1 MVMEVLFVFVSL
13 CFKVK
18 LAGVLTVSVLMN
30 FLLLRDGLRD
40 KKIAMY
46 LSVQSVKTVK
56 PI

>member
-1 MVMEVLFVFVSL
+1 MEVFHLCLFLYV
-13 CFKVK
+13 FKVK
-18 LAGVLTVSVLMN
+18 LTGVLTVSILMN

-40 KKIAMY
+40 KTIAMY